1 MPKIFVAPADTA
13 SDKAC
18 LERSIINPVERQ
30 AVIKS
35 FSDATY
41 PELIVIE
48 RRGRGFFAWG
58 FPSQAE
64 YVEKWFHM
72 GIGDFVLM
80 TFDGAYRYYGKVL
93 GRYDNSSAATAIWG
107 ESGDGEPARELLFFL
122 SEPIALTLPTGELRD
137 YLPQPRGRFNQIS
150 DDVMERIEG
159 DFGSVERFFR
169 HRLLNVNAGGPV
181 LDMSGIIKLSEREQT
196 RLYAFDPKS
205 TKDGRERI
213 VETITMRRG
222 QPKMRQSL
230 LAAYDYTCAV
240 TGCNAPDALEATYI
254 IPYRGKYTHHSSNGL
269 LLRADLH
276 TLFDLGKIAVDTRS
290 MTLVISD
297 ELLDTNYRI
306 LADRPLKY
314 PKEDSQRPSTEA
326 LDLHR
331 RLVGL

>member
-1 MPKIFVAPADTA
+1 MPRIFVAPADTA
-13 SDKAC
+13 PDKAC

-41 PELIVIE
+41 PELIDIE

-58 FPSQAE
+58 FPSDTE
-64 YVEKWFHM
+64 FVDKWFHM
-72 GIGDFVLM
+72 GVGDFVLM

-93 GRYDNSSAATAIWG
+93 GRYDNVRAADAIWG
-107 ESGDGEPARELLFFL
+107 ESSNEANIRELMFFL
-122 SEPIALTLPTGELRD
+122 SEPIALTLPTAELRD
-137 YLPQPRGRFNQIS
+137 YFPPQKERFNQIS
-150 DDVMERIEG
+150 DEIMERIEA

-169 HRLLNVNAGGPV
+169 HRLLNMNAGGPV
-181 LDMSGIIKLSEREQT
+181 LDMSGIIQLSEREQT
-196 RLYAFDPKS
+196 RLSAFDPKS
-205 TKDGRERI
+205 TKDGRGRI

-222 QPKMRQSL
+222 QPQMRQSL
-230 LAAYDYTCAV
+230 LAAYDHTCAV
-240 TGCNAPDALEATYI
+240 TGCNAADALEATYI

-269 LLRADLH
+269 LLRADIH

-297 ELLDTNYRI
+297 ELLETSYRI
-306 LADRPLKY
+306 LANRPLRY
-314 PKEDSQRPSTEA
+314 PKEDAQRPSTEA

>member
-13 SDKAC
+13 PDKAC

-41 PELIVIE
+41 PELIDIE
-48 RRGRGFFAWG
+48 RRGRGFYAWG
-58 FPSQAE
+58 FPSEAE
-64 YVEKWFHM
+64 FVDKWFHM

-93 GRYDNSSAATAIWG
+93 GRYDNGRAATAIWG
-107 ESGDGEPARELLFFL
+107 DSEDTDSARELLFFL
-122 SEPIALTLPTGELRD
+122 SEPIALTLPTAELRD
-137 YLPQPRGRFNQIS
+137 YLTPVQERFSQIS
-150 DDVMERIEG
+150 DEVLERIEA

-169 HRLLNVNAGGPV
+169 HRLLNMNAGGPV
-181 LDMSGIIKLSEREQT
+181 LDMSGIIKLSEREQAKLNT
-196 RLYAFDPKS
+196 FDPKS

-222 QPKMRQSL
+222 QPQMRQSL

-254 IPYRGKYTHHSSNGL
+254 IPYRGKYTHNSSNGL
-269 LLRADLH
+269 LLRADIH
-276 TLFDLGKIAVDTRS
+276 TLFDLGKIAVDTRT

-297 ELLDTNYRI
+297 ELLNTSYRI
-306 LADRPLKY
+306 LADRPLNY